1 MFAQIDNYLRKR
13 GAKGPW
19 ELSPIPIHEFQNIV
33 IIPAYAESEHIGY
46 TLDSLSQCEVD
57 SFDDIMVVVVVN
69 NETDSP
75 PHIIDNNQQTL
86 SNLNKRNDP
95 FFVAVIDASLE
106 GMSIPKKHAGV
117 GMARKI
123 GMDLALEFANP
134 ETLLYCLDADSLV
147 SPTYFSEVQSHFK
160 LNDSVAAVVGFSHIK
175 NKNPDLEK
183 AIRQY
188 ELFLRNTAMKLK
200 DAGSPFGY
208 VAMGSTI
215 ICRAHAYASIGG
227 MPRRKATEDFYFLQE
242 FAKFRGVTEIEAI
255 LVYPSSRES
264 ERVYLG
270 TGFRMSQAKKGE
282 DLGELAY
289 PNEAFKILKEWL
301 TIASSGYSEDIN
313 KILTTVQKLNPLLH
327 DYLLEENINVI
338 WNSLRESSPS
348 EAHFQKQFHRWFDAL
363 KTHRL
368 LNQYLTISSLL

>member
-1 MFAQIDNYLRKR
+1 
-13 GAKGPW
+13 
-19 ELSPIPIHEFQNIV
+19 
-33 IIPAYAESEHIGY
+33 
-46 TLDSLSQCEVD
+46 
-57 SFDDIMVVVVVN
+57 MVVVVVN
-69 NETDSP
+69 NEPDAP
-75 PHIIDNNQQTL
+75 PHIIVNNQQTL
-86 SNLNKRNDP
+86 LNLKKRDDP
-95 FFVAVIDASLE
+95 FYIAVIDASSE
-106 GMSIPKKHAGV
+106 GVSISKKHAGV

-123 GMDLALEFANP
+123 GMDLALKFAFP
-134 ETLLYCLDADSLV
+134 HSLLYCLDADSLV
-147 SPTYFSEVQSHFK
+147 APTYFREIQAHF
-160 LNDSVAAVVGFSHIK
+160 NSTESVAAVVGFSHIK
-175 NKNPDLEK
+175 NENPELEI

-188 ELFLRNTAMKLK
+188 EAFLRMTAMKLK

-289 PNEAFKILKEWL
+289 PNEAFEILKEWL
-301 TIASSGYSEDIN
+301 SIAMGGYTIDVNQIMFSVQKVCPTLQDFLSNENIEDIWD
-313 KILTTVQKLNPLLH
+313 L
-327 DYLLEENINVI
+327 
-338 WNSLRESSPS
+338 LRESSPT
-348 EAHFQKQFHRWFDAL
+348 EIHFQKQFHRWFDAL

-368 LNQYLTISSLL
+368 LNRYLTISSLL

>member
-1 MFAQIDNYLRKR
+1 MSTPIDTYLRKR
-13 GAKGPW
+13 GIKGSW
-19 ELSPIPIHEFQNIV
+19 ELSPIPFHKFQNIV

-69 NETDSP
+69 NETDAP
-75 PHIIDNNQQTL
+75 LHIIDNNQQTL

-123 GMDLALEFANP
+123 GMDLALKFANP

-160 LNDSVAAVVGFSHIK
+160 LNDSVAAVVGFLHIK
-175 NKNPDLEK
+175 NKNSDLEK

-289 PNEAFKILKEWL
+289 PNEAFEILKEWL
-301 TIASSGYSEDIN
+301 SIAMGGYTIDVNQIMFS
-313 KILTTVQKLNPLLH
+313 VQKLNPLLH

-368 LNQYLTISSLL
+368 LNQYSTNSSLL

>member
-69 NETDSP
+69 NETDAP

-147 SPTYFSEVQSHFK
+147 SPTYFSEVQSHFI

-175 NKNPDLEK
+175 NKTPNLEK

-215 ICRAHAYASIGG
+215 ICRAHAYISIGG

-242 FAKFRGVTEIEAI
+242 FAKFRGVT
-255 LVYPSSRES
+255 
-264 ERVYLG
+264 
-270 TGFRMSQAKKGE
+270 
-282 DLGELAY
+282 
-289 PNEAFKILKEWL
+289 
-301 TIASSGYSEDIN
+301 
-313 KILTTVQKLNPLLH
+313 
-327 DYLLEENINVI
+327 
-338 WNSLRESSPS
+338 
-348 EAHFQKQFHRWFDAL
+348 
-363 KTHRL
+363 
-368 LNQYLTISSLL
+368 